1 MRLHWFDSF
10 DERHWCGQYLLMHSS
25 HPYYFYAAQI
35 ISGFISFG
43 TLHIHTKAF
52 EPWQW

>member
-1 MRLHWFDSF
+1 MNGTGTDDHANHDIFVILIAFI
-10 DERHWCGQYLLMHSS
+10 C
-25 HPYYFYAAQI
+25 AAQI

-43 TLHIHTKAF
+43 TLHIKTKAF